1 METFTCSSWGR
12 GWRRRHLLTRLREA
26 SPRAAHAEERCAGV
40 GSLTLGNLAD
50 RYPMFGV
57 TRPLARR
64 KSLFSRPPRPHGP
77 QKYSDNANRN
87 RLEFTETYPCFS
99 EIRRDNGSHV
109 PENRES
115 PLQKRHRQRIR
126 PCRRGLPRRR

>member
-1 METFTCSSWGR
+1 MSTLEPNAPTRRVLIETGVERRDDLGFLDRGHTPRILAYVWGDQTAR
-12 GWRRRHLLTRLREA
+12 
-26 SPRAAHAEERCAGV
+26 
-40 GSLTLGNLAD
+40 
-50 RYPMFGV
+50 
-57 TRPLARR
+57 RR
-64 KSLFSRPPRPHGP
+64 KSLFSRPPRPHRP
-77 QKYSDNANRN
+77 QKCSDNASRN